1 MKLII
6 ILLIGLVFES
16 IGVICLK
23 RGLQQVGEIERISL
37 PEILRVVRGGVTNA
51 NIYLGTF
58 FELLFFIALLI
69 LMSKGEVSYIWPLT
83 SLGFVITPIAAHFFL
98 REQVGLLRWAGIV
111 LIMMGAA
118 TITWSEHLKPKTAA
132 AGTSSRFESG
142 IER

>member
-16 IGVICLK
+16 IGVVCLK
-23 RGLQQVGEIERISL
+23 RGLEQVGEVQRISV
-37 PEILRVVRGGVTNA
+37 PEILRVVRGGLANG

-69 LMSKGEVSYIWPLT
+69 LMSKGDVSFIWPLT
-83 SLGFVITPIAAHFFL
+83 SLGFVITPIAAHFYL

-118 TITWSEHLKPKTAA
+118 TITWSEHVKPKTAPA
-132 AGTSSRFESG
+132 AKQSELRVKS
-142 IER
+142 

>member
-118 TITWSEHLKPKTAA
+118 TITWLAVMLPSSHLSA
-132 AGTSSRFESG
+132 
-142 IER
+142 